1 MFEDSPIRCT
11 PTGGD
16 GARFLLSFRALTFN
30 FTTLIET
37 KSGNKKSE
45 LLSVFLPL
53 PSIIFFLFHPSSF
66 HMPLR
71 LRPPGFPV
79 IY

>member
-1 MFEDSPIRCT
+1 MRRSPA
-11 PTGGD
+11 GAD
-16 GARFLLSFRALTFN
+16 AARFLRSFWALTFR

-37 KSGNKKSE
+37 KSGKKKSAP
-45 LLSVFLPL
+45 LSVFLPL
-53 PSIIFFLFHPSSF
+53 PSIIFLLFHPSSF